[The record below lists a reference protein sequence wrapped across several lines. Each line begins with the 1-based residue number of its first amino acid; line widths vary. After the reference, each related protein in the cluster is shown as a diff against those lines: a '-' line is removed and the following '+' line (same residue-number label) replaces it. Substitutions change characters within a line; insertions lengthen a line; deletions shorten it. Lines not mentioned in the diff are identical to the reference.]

1 MPWVSRRRLTQTLP
15 ERDVKALCDT
25 ARSIL
30 KEEQTVQPV
39 STPVTVVGDIHGQF
53 YDLQELFRIAGTA
66 PETNFLFLGDYVDRG
81 FYSVES
87 VTLVLALKVRYPD
100 RVTIIRGNHESRQTT
115 QVYGFYD
122 ECLRKYQSVNV
133 WRMLT
138 DLFDYLP
145 LAAVIGRQI
154 FCPHAGLSPQME
166 TLDQVRQVNRYVEV
180 PHEGPMCDLLWSDPD
195 ERVGWGMSPR
205 GAGYTFGEDVSQEF
219 NHRNGL
225 EVSGCGSV
233 NADYSPGTS
242 AGHGRVLVDSQ
253 RVRRHH
259 ILSSELLLSLREPG
273 SHSRD

>member
-1 MPWVSRRRLTQTLP
+1 MPWVFRRRLTQTLP

-225 EVSGCGSV
+225 EVSGCESV
-233 NADYSPGTS
+233 NADHSPSTP

-253 RVRRHH
+253 GVRRHH
-259 ILSSELLLSLREPG
+259 FLSSELLLSLWEPG
-273 SHSRD
+273 GNSRD